1 MHMYGNVTS
10 ATLIKTGHE
19 FHQFHSRFVHV
30 ISYLD
35 DTESI
40 KSIQFTELP
49 ESYQY
54 FKYYYINSATLKLDI
69 YSTYRILLLCNMP
82 AEKSFHKI
90 AQNQGIQKTS
100 FQKIKNTHNSCQKI
114 KTPKQKQNQNT
125 RNLETTT
132 IIHV

>member
-69 YSTYRILLLCNMP
+69 YSTYFYYVTCPPKNPFTRLP
-82 AEKSFHKI
+82 
-90 AQNQGIQKTS
+90 
-100 FQKIKNTHNSCQKI
+100 KIKVSKKHRFKKSKTPTTRVKKSKHQNKNKI
-114 KTPKQKQNQNT
+114 KTPATWKQ
-125 RNLETTT
+125 LL
-132 IIHV
+132 